1 MPTVISKYI
10 DNTVAK
16 YNIPKEHLNRSVV
29 AAVIFLC
36 GLKLGYPYI
45 QSLCKNGT
53 INSSHQNGHPSIIS
67 STVDGENCVD
77 SPTNNNKVENGKP
90 VMNGVK
96 NDDTVVFKRRK
107 SPGINKEFVIQLQKL
122 VKLMVPGIWTKEIGL
137 LSMHTFALATR
148 TFLSIYVATMEG
160 QIVKYIV
167 RKDVKNFAI
176 MLLKW
181 LGVAVPATFINS
193 MIRYLENKLAL
204 AFR

>member
-16 YNIPKEHLNRSVV
+16 YNIPKEHFTRSVV
-29 AAVIFLC
+29 AAVFFLY

-53 INSSHQNGHPSIIS
+53 STVSQQNGHPSIIS
-67 STVDGENCVD
+67 STADGENCVD
-77 SPTNNNKVENGKP
+77 SSTNNNKVQNGKS
-90 VMNGVK
+90 VINDVK
-96 NDDTVVFKRRK
+96 HDNVVLKRQK
-107 SPGINKEFVIQLQKL
+107 SPGVNKEFILQLQKL
-122 VKLMVPGIWTKEIGL
+122 VKLMVPGIWTKEIAL
-137 LSMHTFALATR
+137 LSMHTLALATR
-148 TFLSIYVATMEG
+148 TFLSIYVASMEG